1 MREEL
6 RLLNWPKTPSRM
18 NTTAIPKYPHTTNRR
33 GQYVLE
39 VVVLK
44 WRRKLQR
51 QSTPVEWSGDSHISN
66 GKIPH
71 RNEEVEK
78 LDLEVV
84 I

>member
-1 MREEL
+1 M
-6 RLLNWPKTPSRM
+6 
-18 NTTAIPKYPHTTNRR
+18 
-33 GQYVLE
+33 
-39 VVVLK
+39 LK

-51 QSTPVEWSGDSHISN
+51 ESTPVEWSGDSHISN